1 MGKDSL
7 AGERRRAGAFR
18 VNVKKHSAAALG
30 EYLDRHSQWETPEVR
45 IKIEQQSTLSR
56 DKLAEIVRQLVE
68 EKMGTL
74 LVSSREPEPTQV
86 EDEDRELS
94 EMLNNLDLFL

>member
-1 MGKDSL
+1 M
-7 AGERRRAGAFR
+7 
-18 VNVKKHSAAALG
+18 NVKKHSAAALG
-30 EYLDRHSQWETPEVR
+30 EYLDRHPQWETTEVR

>member
-30 EYLDRHSQWETPEVR
+30 EYLDRHPQWETTEVR
-45 IKIEQQSTLSR
+45 IKIEQQSALTREKLEELVRRLIEKNGFSAHHSRRVSTLSAGGYGSGALH
-56 DKLAEIVRQLVE
+56 DA
-68 EKMGTL
+68 
-74 LVSSREPEPTQV
+74 
-86 EDEDRELS
+86 
-94 EMLNNLDLFL
+94 